1 MVYNKIKPT
10 KEGFMETDRSL
21 KDLFKQKA
29 VRLYKTVAFALT
41 VFFIILGFTW
51 TGNENLFYNSIL
63 MPVVGVLGYLVFKWK
78 AIYKLPFLMLIL
90 DMLAFAFKLAD
101 IELIDALFWPM
112 IYSVF
117 VAVGVMIAFLLHF
130 ALKKEGAK

>member
-1 MVYNKIKPT
+1 
-10 KEGFMETDRSL
+10 
-21 KDLFKQKA
+21 
-29 VRLYKTVAFALT
+29 
-41 VFFIILGFTW
+41 VFFIVLGFTW

-101 IELIDALFWPM
+101 IELIDALVWPM

-117 VAVGVMIAFLLHF
+117 VAVGVAIAFLLHF

>member
-1 MVYNKIKPT
+1 
-10 KEGFMETDRSL
+10 METDRSL

-29 VRLYKTVAFALT
+29 VRLCKTVAFALT

-101 IELIDALFWPM
+101 IELIDALVWPM

-117 VAVGVMIAFLLHF
+117 VAVGVTIAFLLHF
-130 ALKKEGAK
+130 ALKKEESK

>member
-1 MVYNKIKPT
+1 
-10 KEGFMETDRSL
+10 MEIFPAI
-21 KDLFKQKA
+21 DLYDKKA

-41 VFFIILGFTW
+41 VFFIVLGFTW

-101 IELIDALFWPM
+101 IELIDALVWPM

-117 VAVGVMIAFLLHF
+117 VAVGVTIAFLLHF
-130 ALKKEGAK
+130 ALKKEGSK